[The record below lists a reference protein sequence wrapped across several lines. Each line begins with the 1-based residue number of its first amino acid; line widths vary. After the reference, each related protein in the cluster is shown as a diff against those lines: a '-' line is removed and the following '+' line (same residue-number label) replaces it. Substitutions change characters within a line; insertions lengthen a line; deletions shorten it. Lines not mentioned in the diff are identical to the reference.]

1 MKEKIVYIV
10 SFLLAFVIVTGL
22 IIYLNSTFKNIFA
35 FDFSSDTSSVIETKE
50 PAEPGSVTPGDSTQ
64 PKATQ
69 SDIPNAIIDTA
80 QIKEATAVQKD
91 TSLSAAAGKIIGEI
105 KPENS
110 NDPVNLAESAK
121 KTLAENNKAKQDS
134 SYVEWI
140 KNTVKLYESMETQK
154 AAKIILGYSDNIAR
168 DILLKMKK
176 KKAAE
181 ILAEFKPEI
190 ATRIISVVQ

>member
-1 MKEKIVYIV
+1 
-10 SFLLAFVIVTGL
+10 
-22 IIYLNSTFKNIFA
+22 
-35 FDFSSDTSSVIETKE
+35 
-50 PAEPGSVTPGDSTQ
+50 VTPGDSTQ